1 MQLSIVTTLY
11 YSAPFLDEFLRR
23 MTLSAER
30 VTPDYELILV
40 NDGSPDDAL
49 QKALDAKAHNPRLK
63 IIDLSRNFGHHEA
76 GMVGL
81 AYAQGEVVFL
91 IDCDLEEAPELL
103 HDFWQRLQDQPEL
116 DVVYGVQA
124 QRKGG
129 WFERQSGQTFYTL
142 FNAISDIK
150 ITPNVLTVRLMKK
163 AFVDSLKLYPERKL
177 FVGGIMA
184 HAGFNQ
190 QAIVV
195 KKLSKP
201 TTTYT
206 LARQLQLLSTS
217 VTSFSSKPLEYLFFL
232 GGMVLCSALLSMLV
246 LSVKAMI
253 LDVAFTLASVI
264 LLAAAMI
271 VGSVMVCTGILGL
284 YIANIQTETKQRPR
298 VIIKRIL

>member
-23 MTLSAER
+23 MTLSAEQI
-30 VTPDYELILV
+30 TQDYELILV
-40 NDGSPDDAL
+40 NDGSPDDVL
-49 QKALDAKAHNPRLK
+49 QKALNAKAHNPRLK

-81 AYAQGEVVFL
+81 AHAQGDVVFL

-103 HDFWQRLQDQPEL
+103 NDFWRRFQDQPEL

-129 WFERQSGQTFYTL
+129 WFERQSGQLFYTL
-142 FNAISDIK
+142 FNALSDIK
-150 ITPNVLTVRLMKK
+150 IAPNVLTVRLMKK
-163 AFVDSLKLYPERKL
+163 TFVDNLSAYQERKL

-190 QAIVV
+190 QAIIV
-195 KKLSKP
+195 KKLSKA

-206 LARQLQLLSTS
+206 LARQLKLLITS
-217 VTSFSSKPLEYLFFL
+217 ITSFSLKPLEYLFFL
-232 GGMVLCSALLSMLV
+232 GSGLLVSTLLV
-246 LSVKAMI
+246 MFILSIKAFI
-253 LDVAFTLASVI
+253 LNTTLTITCVV
-264 LLAAAMI
+264 LLATAII
-271 VGSVMVCTGILGL
+271 VGSIMTCTGLLGL

-298 VIIKRIL
+298 AIIKRII